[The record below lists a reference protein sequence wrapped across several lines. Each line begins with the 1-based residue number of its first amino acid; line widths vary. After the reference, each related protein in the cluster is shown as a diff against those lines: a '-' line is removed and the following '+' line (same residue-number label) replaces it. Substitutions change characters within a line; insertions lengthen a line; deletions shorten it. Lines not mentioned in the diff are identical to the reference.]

1 MKLAVNFSQALV
13 SLLEDEPDLPVDY
26 IKAPTIPFPECWR
39 QFEAGE
45 KYRRI
50 LPHPAQTGVLALGH
64 PQAELR
70 FNREIVAEIIRRTNP
85 PYLSTHLEATVDFFP
100 EYKDLQHQINPVVEE
115 ALTAHFLRT
124 IEQVKQEIGLPLVLE
139 NFPYYSFWVHY
150 KLCADPQFITRIC
163 LEGDC
168 GFLLDLAHARCSA
181 WSFQTDLR
189 TYLNELPLDR
199 VKEVHLA
206 GVWTR
211 AEGVIDTHT
220 KLEEDDYVVLRYVL
234 TKTDPEIITIEYGG
248 MPDQIRNLHGEYEPV
263 RRNDPWELREMI
275 DRVRQVCF

>member
-1 MKLAVNFSQALV
+1 MICRLITSRRPPFLFPNAGG
-13 SLLEDEPDLPVDY
+13 SLRRGGDR
-26 IKAPTIPFPECWR
+26 ISAAPPKPGCLLWVIPKRSFVLTGNWR
-39 QFEAGE
+39 RLSRE
-45 KYRRI
+45 RI
-50 LPHPAQTGVLALGH
+50 RPIFYPSKH
-64 PQAELR
+64 R
-70 FNREIVAEIIRRTNP
+70 
-85 PYLSTHLEATVDFFP
+85 DFP